1 MESGASS
8 STGNE
13 RTQEGEAEV
22 AYATA
27 SAAASP
33 AGDAAV
39 AEAFWKVFADD
50 VMEHLVWPA
59 VHKGHINAAPKADVD
74 HPEWWERGIFPIL
87 EHPRVYMLHVTGGK
101 KAATSCWTFVCDQ
114 LANHVFVEAAAG
126 EAFTQKNVE
135 DFILAA
141 GYAMPACSRSSSGSQ
156 DDQVV
161 ARAKG
166 AKVSVSLT
174 EVSKRD
180 AYAEVEQLARVQ
192 MEETNWM
199 SVRSL
204 DEGEDI
210 LRAYQVYADEGR
222 YLDICLSLSA
232 VVTEVRL
239 TMQVFAQRKLWP
251 TWLVR
256 SNDKALENMPETD
269 DAYVDAGNEVW
280 EVVVSLM
287 GLSSAIGSRRQQQ
300 RCNYNLRGNVLGRLL
315 EWLYDGMQTE
325 RAALSPKRRR
335 ERRGW

>member
-1 MESGASS
+1 MESAASS

-50 VMEHLVWPA
+50 VMRHFVWPA
-59 VHKGHINAAPKADVD
+59 VHKGCIRAAPQADVD

-135 DFILAA
+135 EFILAA

-166 AKVSVSLT
+166 AKVSVCLT

-180 AYAEVEQLARVQ
+180 AYTELEQLARVQ
-192 MEETNWM
+192 MEET
-199 SVRSL
+199 
-204 DEGEDI
+204 
-210 LRAYQVYADEGR
+210 
-222 YLDICLSLSA
+222 
-232 VVTEVRL
+232 
-239 TMQVFAQRKLWP
+239 K
-251 TWLVR
+251 
-256 SNDKALENMPETD
+256 
-269 DAYVDAGNEVW
+269 
-280 EVVVSLM
+280 
-287 GLSSAIGSRRQQQ
+287 
-300 RCNYNLRGNVLGRLL
+300 
-315 EWLYDGMQTE
+315 
-325 RAALSPKRRR
+325 
-335 ERRGW
+335 